1 MRNFCGLSNDI
12 KVRINSLSLEQKLE
26 VEHTLNNWEWHN
38 LLGDKPKGFDNLLFY
53 GHNCYQECY
62 LYKKIFHYITKYDYT
77 HPLIMYI
84 NRFTTIWDRL
94 QYHNVTVNNM
104 SEEEFEMW
112 YKVNFENGQGGL
124 R

>member
-1 MRNFCGLSNDI
+1 
-12 KVRINSLSLEQKLE
+12 
-26 VEHTLNNWEWHN
+26 
-38 LLGDKPKGFDNLLFY
+38 
-53 GHNCYQECY
+53 
-62 LYKKIFHYITKYDYT
+62 
-77 HPLIMYI
+77 MYI

-94 QYHNVTVNNM
+94 HYHNVTVNNM